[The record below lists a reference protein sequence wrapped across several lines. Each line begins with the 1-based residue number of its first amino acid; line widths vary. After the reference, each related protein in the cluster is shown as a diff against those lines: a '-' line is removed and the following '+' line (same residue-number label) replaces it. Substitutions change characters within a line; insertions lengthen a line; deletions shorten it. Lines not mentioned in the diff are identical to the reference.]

1 MSNTNRSFETGH
13 IGLNVNDLARS
24 KEFYSEVFGFEV
36 KAESTDEDRKFA
48 LLASDGKLV
57 LTLWQQ
63 SSAGFSKQ
71 TAGLHHLSFQA
82 KSVGQIKEIETKL
95 CGRGAKMIYDGIV
108 LHSEGAKSGGI
119 FFEDPDGIRL
129 EIFTVEGLDEYSAPE
144 AGASACG
151 FFYDLFER

>member
-1 MSNTNRSFETGH
+1 MSKTERSFETGH

-24 KEFYSEVFGFEV
+24 IEFYTEVFGFEL
-36 KAESTDEDRKFA
+36 KGESTEADKKFA
-48 LLASDGKLV
+48 MLAEGGKLV

-63 SSAGFSKQ
+63 SAAEFSKQ

-82 KSVGQIKEIETKL
+82 KSAEALKNIETKL
-95 CGRGAKMIYDGIV
+95 RTRGAKLIYDGIV

-129 EIFTVEGLDEYSAPE
+129 EIFTTEGLEEFSAPE
-144 AGASACG
+144 TKVACG
-151 FFYDLFER
+151 FF

>member
-1 MSNTNRSFETGH
+1 MSNTAGSFETGH

-24 KEFYSEVFGFEV
+24 KEFYREVFGFELRG
-36 KAESTDEDRKFA
+36 ESTDEERKYA
-48 LLASDGKLV
+48 MLAHNGKLV

-63 SSAGFSKQ
+63 SASGFSRE

-82 KSVGQIKEIETKL
+82 KSVAQVKEIESKL
-95 CGRGAKMIYDGIV
+95 RALGAKLIYDGIV

-129 EIFTVEGLDEYSAPE
+129 EIFTSEGLEEYSAPQK
-144 AGASACG
+144 GASACG
-151 FFYDLFER
+151 FF